1 MSRDCEI
8 HQPVGSAPR
17 FLGGLAWNIRNIR
30 RHNEV
35 KQVKHAGSSK
45 LESEDVMPTIS
56 AMPTIKKTTDY
67 RARGQRNLIKLS
79 NRAEVPSPES
89 RIDEIL
95 RSKEQLPEQSS
106 DKHRGRISSTHR
118 EFHLLPTEIRSARPF
133 TLLVADDHPVV
144 RAGLVAIIER
154 QSDMRVV
161 AQASNGREAAE
172 QFLARRPDVGLLDL
186 RMPIMSGV
194 DAVIA
199 ICDKEP
205 AAHLIILTTYQGQED
220 IYRALRAGAQGY
232 LLKDAAAEELVE
244 SIYSVSV
251 GKTWIP
257 PAVGAKLA
265 MRVTDRELTGREMEV
280 LQILAAG
287 KSNKEIGA
295 VFDISEATVKV
306 HVTHIL
312 EKLRVTGRTE
322 AINVAIRR
330 GLVNIDSSTA
340 A

>member
-1 MSRDCEI
+1 MPAAR
-8 HQPVGSAPR
+8 
-17 FLGGLAWNIRNIR
+17 
-30 RHNEV
+30 
-35 KQVKHAGSSK
+35 K
-45 LESEDVMPTIS
+45 LESEGV
-56 AMPTIKKTTDY
+56 MPTIKKTTDY
-67 RARGQRNLIKLS
+67 RLNGQRNLVTILDK
-79 NRAEVPSPES
+79 NVTSPDS
-89 RIDEIL
+89 RLNEFL
-95 RSKEQLPEQSS
+95 RPKEQLTHGSS
-106 DKHRGRISSTHR
+106 SRKGGINLVHR
-118 EFHLLPTEIRSARPF
+118 ESDSLPAGMQVARPL

-144 RAGLVAIIER
+144 REGLVAMIER

-161 AQASNGREAAE
+161 AQAGNGRDAVE
-172 QFLARRPDVGLLDL
+172 QFFARRPDVGLIDL
-186 RMPIMSGV
+186 RMPVMDGV
-194 DAVIA
+194 DAVVA
-199 ICDKEP
+199 ICEREP
-205 AAHLIILTTYQGQED
+205 AARLIILTTYQGQED

-244 SIYSVSV
+244 SIYAVSV

-280 LQILAAG
+280 LRILAAG

-295 VFDISEATVKV
+295 LFNISEATVKV

-322 AINVAIRR
+322 AINVAMRR